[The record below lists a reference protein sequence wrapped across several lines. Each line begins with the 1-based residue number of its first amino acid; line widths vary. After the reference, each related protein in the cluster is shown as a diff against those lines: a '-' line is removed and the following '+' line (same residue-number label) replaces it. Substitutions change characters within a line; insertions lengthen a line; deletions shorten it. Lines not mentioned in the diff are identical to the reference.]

1 MTKQILLF
9 AAGLVVGG
17 LVVLVLRPA
26 PAEPPAD
33 DFIVIENEYG
43 HWIYKKENGGLRP
56 VQQEMSPAGLKA
68 IWELQSDYV
77 PTVITLDGES
87 LLHFPMT
94 RTDGASFQVMH
105 HFYRMDDGK
114 LVEVELQAAPK

>member
-17 LVVLVLRPA
+17 LAVLVLRPA
-26 PAEPPAD
+26 PEPPAD
-33 DFIVIENEYG
+33 DFLVIQNEYG

-56 VQQEMSPAGLKA
+56 VQQETSAAGLKA

-94 RTDGASFQVMH
+94 RSTEGSFQVVH

-114 LVEVELQAAPK
+114 FVEVEFQDAPK